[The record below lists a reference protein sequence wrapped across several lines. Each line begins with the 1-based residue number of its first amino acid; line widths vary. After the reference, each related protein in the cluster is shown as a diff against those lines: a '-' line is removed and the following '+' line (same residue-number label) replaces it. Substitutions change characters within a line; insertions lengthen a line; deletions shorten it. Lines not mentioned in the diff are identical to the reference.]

1 MSVAR
6 RAQLRL
12 IPRAGY
18 AQPSDHDLARAL
30 AADEPWAAA
39 ATWNQ
44 HSPMVFR
51 FLQRAL
57 GPDAEVEDLTQEVFL
72 LVFAKARGLRD
83 PDALRSFVFSIAVRK
98 LKWEMRRRRVR
109 RMFELS
115 ALDELPEQATAVLDV
130 EARQALRHFY
140 AILDHLRAEERV
152 AFVLRHLEGM
162 TLGEVAGALGVSL
175 ATAKRRLDR
184 ASRTV
189 SRYVDQD
196 PTLAGYAAAAG
207 RRT

>member
-1 MSVAR
+1 
-6 RAQLRL
+6 
-12 IPRAGY
+12 
-18 AQPSDHDLARAL
+18 
-30 AADEPWAAA
+30 
-39 ATWNQ
+39 
-44 HSPMVFR
+44 MVFR

-109 RMFELS
+109 RIFELS
-115 ALDELPEQATAVLDV
+115 AFDELPEQATAVLDV